1 MQKQDMTNADLLT
14 GQEDMIFPSEAFV
27 KEAAINTQEEYR
39 RLYDYSLSD
48 PEGFWAEQATSLDW
62 IREWKKVYS
71 GNFAD
76 GEHQWFVGGKLN
88 ASQNCL
94 DRHVNTWRKN
104 KAALIWQGEKREE
117 FTVLTYNDLLNKVS
131 RFANVLKKWGVNKGD
146 RVTIYLPMIPE
157 LVISMLACAR
167 IGASHNVVFAGFS
180 AESLRERIQDSGSR
194 LVITADGGIR
204 RGATV
209 PLKDNVDEALE
220 HCPGVHTCIV
230 VRRAKAD
237 INFWTHRDKWWHTE
251 IQAPDISAYC
261 PPEAMDADDPMFI
274 LYTSGSTGKPKG
286 VLHTTG
292 GYLVYAATTMKYI
305 FDLKDTDTFWCT
317 ADSGWITGHTYA
329 AYGPLAMGSTV
340 VIYEG
345 LPNYP
350 TPNRFWQIIERYKVN
365 IFYTAPTAIRSLMRE
380 KEEWVNKHDL
390 SSLRLLGSVGEP
402 INPEAWLWY
411 HRVIG
416 KERCPIVDTYWQTET
431 GGIVMS
437 SLPGAMPAKPG
448 SAAVPFFGIEPGLTD
463 LQGNGLPKQGDGCL
477 VMKRP
482 WPGLMRGVYGAP
494 KRYYETYMST
504 FPGYYFTGDGA
515 RIDKDGYYWLL
526 GRVDDVVNVSGHR
539 IGTAEVESAIT
550 ENKIVAEAAVVG
562 YPHPVKGEGIYAY
575 VVLKN
580 EGQASDELKDAIK
593 QSVRK
598 GIGPTATPDKIQFS
612 DGLPKTR
619 SGKIMRRILRK
630 IAAGEIEQIG
640 DVTTLADPAIVD
652 ELIKR
657 RLA

>member
-1 MQKQDMTNADLLT
+1 MHKQNVTQVDLAT
-14 GQEDMIFPSEAFV
+14 GHGDMIYPSEAFV
-27 KEAAINTQEEYR
+27 SEAAINNREEYQ
-39 RLYDYSLSD
+39 RLYEYSLSD
-48 PEGFWAEQATSLDW
+48 PEGFWAEQAANLEW
-62 IREWKKVYS
+62 MREWKKVYS

-88 ASQNCL
+88 VAQNCL
-94 DRHVNTWRKN
+94 DRHINSWRKN
-104 KAALIWQGEKREE
+104 KAALIWQGEKRDE
-117 FTVLTYNDLLNKVS
+117 FTVFTYNDLLNKVA
-131 RFANVLKKWGVNKGD
+131 RFANVLKKWGVSKGD

-167 IGASHNVVFAGFS
+167 IGAIHNVVFAGFS

-209 PLKDNVDEALE
+209 LLKDNVDAALE

-230 VRRAKAD
+230 VRRANAD
-237 INFWTHRDKWWHTE
+237 INFWTQRDKWWHTE
-251 IQAPDISAYC
+251 IQAPDITANC
-261 PPEAMDADDPMFI
+261 PPEMMDAEDPLFI

-317 ADSGWITGHTYA
+317 ADSGWITGHTYSC
-329 AYGPLAMGSTV
+329 YGPLAMGASI

-365 IFYTAPTAIRSLMRE
+365 IFYTAPTVLRSLMRE
-380 KEEWVNKHDL
+380 GEEWVNKHDL

-411 HRVIG
+411 HRVVG

-431 GGIVMS
+431 GGIVLS

-463 LQGNGLPKQGDGCL
+463 LQGNGLPQHGDGCL
-477 VMKRP
+477 VMKRS

-494 KRYYETYMST
+494 ERYYTTYMAP

-515 RIDKDGYYWLL
+515 RVDKDGYYWLL

-539 IGTAEVESAIT
+539 IGTAEVEAAIT
-550 ENKIVAEAAVVG
+550 ENEVVAEAAVVG

-580 EGQASDELKDAIK
+580 EGKPSEELRNTIK

-598 GIGPTATPDKIQFS
+598 VIGPTATPDKIQFS

-630 IAAGEIEQIG
+630 IAAGETEQIG
-640 DVTTLADPAIVD
+640 DVTTLADPMVVD
-652 ELIKR
+652 ELIRR